1 MISQQSL
8 EKFTKKHQTTKENIA
23 REYCQHLFLSS
34 LYRLPSSEKLLFKR
48 GTALRFVY
56 GSPRF
61 SEDLDFTGI
70 NIYSLKLIEDL
81 FVDTLSQIEL
91 TGIDIS
97 LKEAKSTTGGYLGVI
112 HYNLYGLS
120 EDMRFEISLRNG
132 KRLRGEIVTIINDFI
147 PVYTMVHL
155 PSKEIVEGKVA
166 ALINRKKP
174 RDFYDFYYILRHPE
188 LHRYIEK
195 ETLVRV
201 KDILHKTQINFRK
214 ELSVLLP
221 ISHQMILK
229 DFKSLL
235 IKEIEKNI

>member
-8 EKFTKKHQTTKENIA
+8 EKFTKKYQTTKENIA

-34 LYRLPSSEKLLFKR
+34 LYRLPSSEKLLFKG
-48 GTALRFVY
+48 GTALRFVC

-81 FVDTLSQIEL
+81 FADILSQIEL
-91 TGIDIS
+91 MGIDIS

-120 EDMRFEISLRNG
+120 EDIRFEISLRNG
-132 KRLRGEIVTIINDFI
+132 KRLKGEIVTIINDFI
-147 PVYTMVHL
+147 PAYTMVHL

-221 ISHQMILK
+221 ISHQMILR
-229 DFKSLL
+229 DFKPILV
-235 IKEIEKNI
+235 KEIEKNI